1 MIIQIEDVASVG
13 ALARRHP
20 TLIALFEALEID
32 YACKGG
38 RTLRDAAAY
47 AGHDPHQVL
56 ELVRATAGQPEE
68 DNGTLA
74 ELIHQIITD
83 HHKFASDQ
91 ARVILKQLNSTVDP
105 PEDLRRITRI
115 FRTLSAAI
123 DTHMLREER
132 QLFPPIE
139 ALETHPHRVRFGSM
153 SRPLLAEFVEHD
165 LVHEWL
171 VRIRELSLRL
181 RSANYPHLDVLDAVD
196 TFDRDAHRHMHL
208 ENNVLIPRVVE
219 MENRLKTEHEIP
231 LSS

>member
-1 MIIQIEDVASVG
+1 MNIQIEDVAAVG

-20 TLIALFEALEID
+20 MLIALFEELEID

-38 RTLRDAAAY
+38 RTLRDAATY
-47 AGHDPHQVL
+47 AGHDARQVL
-56 ELVRATAGQPEE
+56 DLVRATAGQPEE
-68 DNGTLA
+68 DKGTLA
-74 ELIHQIITD
+74 ELIHLIITD
-83 HHKFASDQ
+83 HHKFASEQ
-91 ARVILKQLNSTVDP
+91 TRAILKQLNATVDP

-115 FRTLSAAI
+115 FKTLAAAV

-139 ALETHPHRVRFGSM
+139 ALEIHPHRVRFGSM

-181 RSANYPHLDVLDAVD
+181 RSAKSPHTDILDALD

-208 ENNVLIPRVVE
+208 ENNVLSPRVVE
-219 MENRLKTEHEIP
+219 MENRLKTTREEQRA
-231 LSS
+231 

>member
-1 MIIQIEDVASVG
+1 MNIQIEDVAAVG

-20 TLIALFEALEID
+20 TLIALFEELEID

-38 RTLRDAAAY
+38 RTLRDAATY
-47 AGHDPHQVL
+47 AGHDASQVL
-56 ELVRATAGQPEE
+56 QIVRATAGQPEE
-68 DNGTLA
+68 DKGTLA

-91 ARVILKQLNSTVDP
+91 SRIIQKQLNSMVDP
-105 PEDLRRITRI
+105 PEDVRRITRI
-115 FRTLSAAI
+115 FKALAVAI

-139 ALETHPHRVRFGSM
+139 ALELHPHRIRFGSM

-171 VRIRELSLRL
+171 ARIRELSLRL
-181 RSANYPHLDVLDAVD
+181 RSAKYPHTDVLDALD
-196 TFDRDAHRHMHL
+196 AFDHDAHRHMHL

-219 MENRLKTEHEIP
+219 MENRLKTAREEQRA
-231 LSS
+231 

>member
-1 MIIQIEDVASVG
+1 MHIQIEDVAAIG

-20 TLIALFEALEID
+20 TLIALFEELEID

-38 RTLRDAAAY
+38 RTLRDAATY
-47 AGHDPHQVL
+47 AGHDPNQVL
-56 ELVRATAGQPEE
+56 ELVRVSAGQPNE
-68 DNGTLA
+68 DKGTLA
-74 ELIHQIITD
+74 ELIHEIITD
-83 HHKFASDQ
+83 HHKFASDN
-91 ARVILKQLNSTVDP
+91 ARFILKQLNSTIDP

-115 FRTLSAAI
+115 FKTLHAAI
-123 DTHMLREER
+123 ETHMLREER

-139 ALETHPHRVRFGSM
+139 ALELHPHRVRFGSM

-181 RSANYPHLDVLDAVD
+181 RSAKYPHTDVLDALD
-196 TFDRDAHRHMHL
+196 TFDHDAHRHMHL

-219 MENRLKTEHEIP
+219 MENR
-231 LSS
+231 